1 MELAHLSGFA
11 VFAGSVVVALGT
23 LGSAWLTKK
32 HEARARRA
40 SENKVGLQ
48 KLYARFIEE
57 ASKLYMDALVRDEAD
72 ASAMVSIYALISRMR
87 MASNANVVENADA
100 VIRTILTT
108 YSRPNKTF
116 PGLQN
121 ILLNRKFVDPLLT
134 SWAAATQSSSGFAVI
149 SCQKVRNFATR
160 SAGSFPAMMAEL
172 MAPMETP
179 ATQSGSMLASARA
192 SYTPAWSPRAH
203 RRLARQARRIR
214 TGGLVWRQSDAV
226 GRERSW
232 HVYLCVDGLRICC

>member
-40 SENKVGLQ
+40 SESKVGLQ

-87 MASNANVVENADA
+87 MTSNANVIENAED

-116 PGLQN
+116 PELQN

-134 SWAAATQSSSGFAVI
+134 FSEV
-149 SCQKVRNFATR
+149 CRE
-160 SAGSFPAMMAEL
+160 EL
-172 MAPMETP
+172 RDLPSRRGA
-179 ATQSGSMLASARA
+179 LADQR
-192 SYTPAWSPRAH
+192 
-203 RRLARQARRIR
+203 
-214 TGGLVWRQSDAV
+214 GG
-226 GRERSW
+226 
-232 HVYLCVDGLRICC
+232 I

>member
-23 LGSAWLTKK
+23 LASAWLTKK

-57 ASKLYMDALVRDEAD
+57 ASKLYMDALVRDQAD

-87 MASNANVVENADA
+87 MASNANVVENAED

-116 PGLQN
+116 PELQN

-134 SWAAATQSSSGFAVI
+134 FSEV
-149 SCQKVRNFATR
+149 CRE
-160 SAGSFPAMMAEL
+160 EL
-172 MAPMETP
+172 RDLPSRRGA
-179 ATQSGSMLASARA
+179 LAINGEAFE
-192 SYTPAWSPRAH
+192 P
-203 RRLARQARRIR
+203 
-214 TGGLVWRQSDAV
+214 
-226 GRERSW
+226 
-232 HVYLCVDGLRICC
+232 